1 VGPRLD
7 QWAIAGCDPFQHSK
21 FIQDIPDIV
30 SQGGAPQAPAMRAG
44 GHALIV
50 RRRDNGNSVH
60 F

>member
-1 VGPRLD
+1 LTNGRSLVATRSKR
-7 QWAIAGCDPFQHSK
+7 SK